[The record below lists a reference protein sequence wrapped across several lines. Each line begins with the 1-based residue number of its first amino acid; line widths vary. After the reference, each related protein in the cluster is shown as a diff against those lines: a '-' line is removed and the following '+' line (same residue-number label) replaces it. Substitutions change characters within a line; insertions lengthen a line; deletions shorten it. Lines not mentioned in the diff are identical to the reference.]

1 MRGSRLTITGALV
14 GVIGAVLLLVEGVR
28 AVELNDVLG
37 TLSQVLLWVGLGLM
51 ALGGLI
57 LVVGVVQGPEPLPFD
72 QEPPAT
78 Y

>member
-1 MRGSRLTITGALV
+1 
-14 GVIGAVLLLVEGVR
+14 VR